1 MSLFNFEIILI
12 LTSFEKCVLSN
23 DTKATA
29 FTVTDANLLQQLD
42 SNFKRTINWT
52 KYQSKISKHSPKSY
66 LGFLIDTSFQ
76 KKNRFCVLSF
86 ENKDDIEQYT
96 QNNIFHLRNKR
107 L

>member
-1 MSLFNFEIILI
+1 MMVPLKYLSNFWRIYEMSLFNFEIILI

-52 KYQSKISKHSPKSY
+52 KYQSKISKQSPKSY
-66 LGFLIDTSFQ
+66 LDFLIDTSFQ
-76 KKNRFCVLSF
+76 KK
-86 ENKDDIEQYT
+86 K
-96 QNNIFHLRNKR
+96 
-107 L
+107 